1 MWIST
6 IIGSVIFR
14 ILRETSLNL
23 AFSIPPDPYNEI
35 ESSTLSFP
43 VAHTQIFPGSTYTNG
58 ILICTVQNDLN
69 SVDKILLIGKV
80 SSFSF
85 LALILCNLNYL
96 KQSISFNEV
105 LIYYMDPIPNSIK

>member
-23 AFSIPPDPYNEI
+23 AFSIPPDPYNKI

-43 VAHTQIFPGSTYTNG
+43 VAHTQIEFLFVRYKMT
-58 ILICTVQNDLN
+58 LI
-69 SVDKILLIGKV
+69 SLIK
-80 SSFSF
+80 SF
-85 LALILCNLNYL
+85 
-96 KQSISFNEV
+96 
-105 LIYYMDPIPNSIK
+105 

>member
-6 IIGSVIFR
+6 IIGSIIFR

-43 VAHTQIFPGSTYTNG
+43 VAHTQIEFLFVRYKMT
-58 ILICTVQNDLN
+58 LI
-69 SVDKILLIGKV
+69 SLIK
-80 SSFSF
+80 SF
-85 LALILCNLNYL
+85 
-96 KQSISFNEV
+96 
-105 LIYYMDPIPNSIK
+105 

>member
-80 SSFSF
+80 SSF
-85 LALILCNLNYL
+85 LAPILCNLNYL